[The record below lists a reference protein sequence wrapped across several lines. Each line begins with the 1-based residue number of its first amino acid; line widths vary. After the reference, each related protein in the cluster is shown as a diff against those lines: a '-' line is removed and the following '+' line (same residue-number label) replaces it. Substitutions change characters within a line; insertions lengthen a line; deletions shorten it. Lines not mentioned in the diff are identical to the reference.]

1 MTKRKYELGTIL
13 VDVWGYEQTNIDFYQ
28 VVRATESSC
37 WLRQIEK
44 NYVKDISTMS
54 SIVEPVKDEFSRP
67 DENPVMKRFTRLG
80 VKSDLGYSYL
90 QEFNPDNKYNETR
103 WA

>member
-1 MTKRKYELGTIL
+1 
-13 VDVWGYEQTNIDFYQ
+13 
-28 VVRATESSC
+28 
-37 WLRQIEK
+37 
-44 NYVKDISTMS
+44 MS

-67 DENPVMKRFTRLG
+67 DEKPVMKRFTRLG

-90 QEFNPDNKYNETR
+90 QEFNPANKYNETR